1 MNDLEMLAKARA
13 MPAEEAEEFLITM
26 ERLRRWEETG
36 LSVSLEAFREWIEAR
51 KLDPDAPCPKPETSG

>member
-26 ERLRRWEETG
+26 ERLRRFRETRMGVPWEEVKAW
-36 LSVSLEAFREWIEAR
+36 LERLEAE
-51 KLDPDAPCPKPETSG
+51 PDAPCPPARKLD